1 MSLWKIIA
9 KNELKLRTNRF
20 RNHRILFFILLYSFF
35 ILWAFLLA
43 PLLFDLFMPTL
54 AEQNPDILFAVALI
68 IEYGMM
74 AFFLTVIIYPLNS
87 IYRKTEIG
95 FKEIILASPATA
107 GDIFIGEFIGKI
119 PIYLLGVL
127 LIAPIIIG
135 MFNPII
141 NLNFVQYIVIYVCI
155 TVLLMFATL
164 LGSILASWLEHKI
177 AKSERARD
185 WGKVILFVLAI
196 ATVVMIYSLQFLF
209 KFLMDNPKLRNW
221 VIFYPSLW
229 FTNIILY
236 VIDPILISSYILN
249 IWWSISLCI
258 IVPLGILYIAFKKA
272 ESFFTVEGGI
282 ERIST
287 IIEKENKFY
296 FIIRKLSGRKWE
308 GLINTQLKE
317 FLRKRE
323 NIMKIVYTTS
333 IVGILGVMFTLTF
346 GTEIGF
352 IGESLIVVNLIY
364 IGGMLYGMLFGSY
377 IFVGNKDLLW
387 VYKRSPRNI
396 SALVYSFLISMLIF
410 NILMAL
416 GLTLFFTIFMNFD
429 IFTMLFFFCFYVLNC
444 EIVISQAIGIQC
456 FNPSFEEKGRIMT
469 TNILMLMVLQMVPFQ
484 FIFIIIILFFP
495 RPSTHIAAKFLYLTP
510 LLLVSLS
517 ITIPLL
523 YFGIKNLSKRE

>member
-1 MSLWKIIA
+1 MSLWKTIA

-54 AEQNPDILFAVALI
+54 VAQNPDILFAVALI

-74 AFFLTVIIYPLNS
+74 AFFLSVIIYPMNI

-95 FKEIILASPATA
+95 FKEIILASPATP

-141 NLNFVQYIVIYVCI
+141 NLNLIQNIVIYGCI

-185 WGKVILFVLAI
+185 WGKVILLVLAI
-196 ATVVMIYSLQFLF
+196 FMVAMVYSLQFLF
-209 KFLMDNPKLRNW
+209 KFLMDNPNLRNW
-221 VIFYPSLW
+221 VMFYPSLW

-236 VIDPILISSYILN
+236 FIDPILISSYFLN
-249 IWWSISLCI
+249 IWGSISLAI
-258 IVPLGILYIAFKKA
+258 IVPLVVMYVAFKKA
-272 ESFFTVEGGI
+272 ENFFTVEGGI

-296 FIIRKLSGRKWE
+296 YIIRKLTGRKWE
-308 GLINTQLKE
+308 GLINIQLKE

-333 IVGILGVMFTLTF
+333 IVGILGVLFPLTF

-352 IGESLIVVNLIY
+352 IGESLIIVILIY

-396 SALVYSFLISMLIF
+396 PALVYSFLISMFIF

-416 GLTLFFTIFMNFD
+416 GLTFFFSIFMNFD

-469 TNILMLMVLQMVPFQ
+469 TNILMLVVLQMVPFQ
-484 FIFIIIILFFP
+484 FIFIIMILFFP

-517 ITIPLL
+517 IAIPLL
-523 YFGIKNLSKRE
+523 YFGIRNLSKRE